1 MSDDTA
7 RLLAALADLAQA
19 RQTITYGALA
29 ARIGIE
35 GAGRIARLTTLL
47 EGLMEADAAQS
58 RPLRAALVVGK
69 AAGGLPARG
78 FYDKAHALGLCPAN
92 PPPELAQSFHQA
104 QRDAVFATVLGAG
117 VKE

>member
-1 MSDDTA
+1 MTQDKA
-7 RLLAALADLAQA
+7 RLVAALADLAQA

-29 ARIGIE
+29 ALIGLE
-35 GAGRIARLTTLL
+35 GAGRIARLTSLL
-47 EGLMEADAAQS
+47 EALMEEDAALG

-78 FYDKAHALGLCPAN
+78 FYDKAHSLGLCPAN
-92 PPPELAQSFHQA
+92 PSPELAQSFHHA
-104 QRDAVFATVLGAG
+104 QRDAVFAAR

>member
-1 MSDDTA
+1 MTQDKA
-7 RLLAALADLAQA
+7 RLVAALIDLAQA

-29 ARIGIE
+29 AQIGLD
-35 GAGRIARLTTLL
+35 GAGRIARLTSLL
-47 EGLMEADAAQS
+47 EGLMDEDAAQS

-78 FYDKAHALGLCPAN
+78 FYDKALALGLCPAN

-104 QRDAVFATVLGAG
+104 QCDAVFDTVLGAG